1 MKVEV
6 WSDIMCPFC
15 YIGKR
20 HYEAALKQLG
30 DTTDIELEW
39 KSFQLDPSIP
49 KGEKLGTVYQYL
61 AERKGLSEDQAREMT
76 GNVAGMASQAG
87 LELDFEHAVVANSFD
102 AHRLVHLAQAHKLGN
117 TVKEKLFRAHFNEGR
132 DIADPTVLIQIGIEI
147 GLAAAEVEDVLRSN
161 QYADEVERD
170 IREARLIGVTG
181 VPLFVFDRKYAI
193 SGAQPVAV
201 FRQKLGKSIAEWR
214 AEHPVIKLDVSEGPS
229 CGADGVCD

>member
-49 KGEKLGTVYQYL
+49 KGEKLGNVYQYL
-61 AERKGLSEDQAREMT
+61 AEKKGLSEDQAREMT
-76 GNVAGMASQAG
+76 GNVASMALQVG
-87 LELDFEHAVVANSFD
+87 LELDFEHAVVANSLD
-102 AHRLVHLAQAHKLGN
+102 AHRLIHLAQAHKLGD
-117 TVKEKLFRAHFNEGR
+117 TVKEKLFQAHFNEGKN
-132 DIADPTVLIQIGIEI
+132 IADLTVLIHIAVKA
-147 GLAAAEVEDVLRSN
+147 GLDAAEVEAMLRSN
-161 QYADEVERD
+161 QYTDEVEQD

-201 FRQKLGKSIAEWR
+201 FRQKLEKSLAEWR
-214 AEHPVIKLDVSEGPS
+214 AEHPVVKLDISEGPS
-229 CGADGVCD
+229 CSADGVCG